1 MQRTI
6 SVSGRADPA
15 TVWARY
21 RSTAQWPEWAPQI
34 RAVDPPEAALRPG
47 LRGMVSGPLGLR
59 VPFVVD
65 AVDDDHRTWTWTVR
79 VSAIAVRMQHDVRA
93 TSTGSRT
100 SLTVTGPWPVCATY
114 PAVARCALR
123 RLVAPGPPAELTR

>member
-21 RSTAQWPEWAPQI
+21 RSTKWWPGWAPQI
-34 RAVDPPEAALRPG
+34 RAVDPPRADLRPG
-47 LRGMVSGPLGLR
+47 LRGTVFGPLGLR

-65 AVDDDHRTWTWTVR
+65 AVDDDDRSWTWTVH
-79 VSAIAVRMQHDVRA
+79 VAQIAVRMQHVVQP

-100 SLTVTGPWPVCATY
+100 SLTVSGPWPVCVTY
-114 PAVARCALR
+114 PVVARCALR
-123 RLVAPGPPAELTR
+123 RLVASPRALTT